1 MALPFLPSE
10 QSDVEWRSRAAS
22 VIPGGASTGSKR
34 PDALFGPGTDFGPTH
49 FVRASGCRVTTAAG
63 AEIDLVL
70 ERGPKERYAIEIKRS
85 LAPSFSKGFY
95 LGCEDIGAEKRFLV
109 YPGKERF
116 PMAKDVTA
124 IPLSEMVTELLNLKI

>member
-1 MALPFLPSE
+1 MNLATYDDLLGHPVSGNSWEGFVIENLMAALPLGMTPWYYRTS
-10 QSDVEWRSRAAS
+10 
-22 VIPGGASTGSKR
+22 
-34 PDALFGPGTDFGPTH
+34 
-49 FVRASGCRVTTAAG
+49 AG

-85 LAPSFSKGFY
+85 FAPSLSKGFY

-116 PMAKDVTA
+116 PLAKEVTA
-124 IPLSEMVTELLNLKI
+124 IPLPEMVTELLNLKM

>member
-1 MALPFLPSE
+1 MPSNITVDESPWEGLVNETLLAPLPLAMTP
-10 QSDVEWRSRAAS
+10 WYYR
-22 VIPGGASTGSKR
+22 
-34 PDALFGPGTDFGPTH
+34 
-49 FVRASGCRVTTAAG
+49 TAAG
-63 AEIDLVL
+63 AEIDVVL
-70 ERGPKERYAIEIKRS
+70 ERGPKERYAIEIKKS
-85 LAPSFSKGFY
+85 LALSFSKGFY